1 MDNNDLAVGIDI
13 GGTKTN
19 IAVINKKGN
28 IKNIKRIATNNEQPE
43 KIKDSLIIH
52 IKPLLDKYKNIKGIG
67 IASAGRVIFD
77 KKTIGYATDNLKDWT
92 EYPLVEL
99 LKKEFNIPILIDN
112 DVNAALLAELKLN
125 KKIYKDYKNIIF
137 LTIGT
142 GLGGALAVNG
152 EIVRGNTGSVGEFGH
167 MVLYPKGLPCNCGK
181 EGCAEQYISGKA
193 YKRRLEKKLKKKDNN
208 KINKEALLDQ
218 TIEKEIFQDNVIY
231 NNTLREMTKDL
242 SLLLENLKNAVDFDL
257 CIIGGGFSVYQ
268 DKMLEIINKEFNQY
282 NHKYYQKPEIT
293 FSKMG
298 NKAGVIGA
306 GLMLFNS

>member
-19 IAVINKKGN
+19 IAVIDAKGN
-28 IKNIKRIATNNEQPE
+28 IKEMNKIKTNNDQPD
-43 KIKDSLIIH
+43 KIKESLIKH
-52 IKPLLDKYKNIKGIG
+52 IKPLIDRYKNIIGIG

-92 EYPLVEL
+92 EYPLADN
-99 LKKEFNIPILIDN
+99 LKKEFNLPILIDN

-125 KKIYKDYKNIIF
+125 DSINERYKNIIF

-142 GLGGALAVNG
+142 GLGGALAFNG

-167 MVLYPKGLPCNCGK
+167 MVLYPKGLACNCGK
-181 EGCAEQYISGKA
+181 QGCAEQYISGRA
-193 YKRRLEKKLKKKDNN
+193 YKRRLKKKLNKESDN
-208 KINKEALLDQ
+208 IDKEALHDK
-218 TIEKEIFQDNVIY
+218 TIEKEIFHDNLIY
-231 NNTLREMTKDL
+231 NNTLKEMTKDL
-242 SLLLENLKNAVDFDL
+242 SLLLENLKNVVDFDL

-268 DKMLEIINKEFNQY
+268 DKMLEIIKEEFKEY
-282 NHKYYQKPEIT
+282 NHKYYQKPDFI
-293 FSKMG
+293 FSTMG

-306 GLMLFNS
+306 GLMIFSK

>member
-19 IAVINKKGN
+19 IAVIDAKGN
-28 IKNIKRIATNNEQPE
+28 IKEMNKIKTNNDQPD
-43 KIKDSLIIH
+43 KIKDSLIKH
-52 IKPLLDKYKNIKGIG
+52 IKPLINRYKNIIGIG

-92 EYPLVEL
+92 EYPLADN
-99 LKKEFNIPILIDN
+99 LKKEFNLPILIDN

-125 KKIYKDYKNIIF
+125 DSINERYKNIIF

-142 GLGGALAVNG
+142 GLGGALAFNG

-167 MVLYPKGLPCNCGK
+167 MVLYPKGLDCNCGK
-181 EGCAEQYISGKA
+181 QGCAEQYISGRA
-193 YKRRLEKKLKKKDNN
+193 YKRRLKKKLNKESDN
-208 KINKEALLDQ
+208 IDKEALHDK
-218 TIEKEIFQDNVIY
+218 TIEKEVFQDNVIY
-231 NNTLREMTKDL
+231 NNTLKEMTKDL
-242 SLLLENLKNAVDFDL
+242 SLLLENLKNVVDFDL

-268 DKMLEIINKEFNQY
+268 DKMLKIIKEEFKQY
-282 NHKYYQKPEIT
+282 NHKYYQKPDFI
-293 FSKMG
+293 FSTMG

-306 GLMLFNS
+306 GLMIFSK